1 MPKIHFKVTLLMPAA
16 ITRANAC
23 VQGDTA
29 VWEFDQDDLYGRGFE
44 MWARAGGR

>member
-1 MPKIHFKVTLLMPAA
+1 VPKIRFKVTLVMPAA

-23 VQGDTA
+23 AQGDTV
-29 VWEFDQDDLYGRGFE
+29 VWEFEQDDLYGRGFE